1 MYVAVEPNTKLEKL
15 SERSMQADTSDTVRG
30 RFSNRSNLLKQV
42 LYQQGQRLPY
52 VSLSTNSPVMECDNW
67 EENVGTVEAQN
78 HHRTAPRSYIQ
89 EVVHGWVS

>member
-52 VSLSTNSPVMECDNW
+52 VSLSTNSPVMECDN
-67 EENVGTVEAQN
+67 
-78 HHRTAPRSYIQ
+78 
-89 EVVHGWVS
+89 